1 MVWPG
6 EDLKQTRR
14 LCIAITKLV
23 LKVNKLEQQVR
34 SGKARRKA
42 RIVLLEDE
50 DAAVDPSKHGR
61 KIAQI
66 DTDPTISL
74 VQDEETSWCQ
84 EDVETQEK
92 NIVDTEVLVEEENPT
107 ELIEDLRS
115 GDKCEKE
122 VSTADVPVSTASAEV
137 STGTHDVSTA
147 AAAVVYIRRSASK
160 AKDKGNAIMQEP
172 EPPKKLKKRVQV
184 QMSVDEELERKVQE
198 EEQAK
203 AMAEQ
208 EQEMINFEA
217 ALELQR
223 QLNEREE
230 VPAEATH
237 SQTIDWSDP
246 CCAKVPCSSE

>member
-92 NIVDTEVLVEEENPT
+92 NIVDTE
-107 ELIEDLRS
+107 
-115 GDKCEKE
+115 E
-122 VSTADVPVSTASAEV
+122 VSNADVPVSTAGVEV
-137 STGTHDVSTA
+137 STSTHNVSTA
-147 AAAVVYIRRSASK
+147 AATLVYIRRSASK
-160 AKDKGNAIMQEP
+160 AKEKGKAIMQEL
-172 EPPKKLKKRVQV
+172 EPLKKLKKRVQV
-184 QMSVDEELERKVQE
+184 QMSVDEELARKVQV

-203 AMAEQ
+203 SMAEQ
-208 EQEMINFEA
+208 EQERINFE
-217 ALELQR
+217 
-223 QLNEREE
+223 
-230 VPAEATH
+230 
-237 SQTIDWSDP
+237 TIDWSDP
-246 CCAKVPCSSE
+246 AVLRYHALQNRPYSVVEVRKNMVMYLKNQADKRKFLSIGNEI